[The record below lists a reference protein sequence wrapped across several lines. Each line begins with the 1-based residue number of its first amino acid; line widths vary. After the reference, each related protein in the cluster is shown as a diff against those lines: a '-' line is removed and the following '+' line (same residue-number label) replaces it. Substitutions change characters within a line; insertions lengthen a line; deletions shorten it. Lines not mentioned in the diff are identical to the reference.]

1 MGYPLPIF
9 MGFPGGSDSKESAW
23 QCRRCGFDTWVGK
36 NPWRRTWQPTLVF
49 LPGESPQKRSLKG
62 CSPWG
67 LKESDTTED

>member
-1 MGYPLPIF
+1 MGYPLPVF
-9 MGFPGGSDSKESAW
+9 MGFPGGSHSKESAW

-36 NPWRRTWQPTLVF
+36 NPWRRAWKPTLVF